1 MVVPFIRFPNTIFIR
16 GGPYDGESRF
26 WRCKALQGEEDEG
39 WRRGMSEERD
49 EKGEIVG
56 RR

>member
-1 MVVPFIRFPNTIFIR
+1 MMENHVS
-16 GGPYDGESRF
+16 GGARPCNGGR
-26 WRCKALQGEEDEG
+26 QGVAKG
-39 WRRGMSEERD
+39 ISEERD

>member
-1 MVVPFIRFPNTIFIR
+1 MIENHVSGSARPCNGGEDKGWGR
-16 GGPYDGESRF
+16 GI
-26 WRCKALQGEEDEG
+26 
-39 WRRGMSEERD
+39 SEERD